1 MCSGGLADGSSIGF
15 QPFFGLV
22 FFGHIPLKERMEE
35 RVVYKGGLG
44 LSGSFRAYCCLLSFP
59 SLAVSLVHACGCSVY
74 LATSSQKVPK
84 TNISDHSGI
93 YPVSIL
99 HSWGSR
105 LEAWRW
111 EGEGTRAKPRVP
123 LEVMGAFW
131 RPPRTLEIVSISLM
145 CIACRKWR
153 SPLLSLSFQSICDS
167 QKPKRY

>member
-1 MCSGGLADGSSIGF
+1 MGPPLASSPSLVLSSLGTYPWRRGWRKEWFIRVDWVLQGL
-15 QPFFGLV
+15 L
-22 FFGHIPLKERMEE
+22 
-35 RVVYKGGLG
+35 
-44 LSGSFRAYCCLLSFP
+44 CLLSFP

-99 HSWGSR
+99 HSWGSH

-111 EGEGTRAKPRVP
+111 EGEGSRAKPRVP

>member
-44 LSGSFRAYCCLLSFP
+44 LSGP
-59 SLAVSLVHACGCSVY
+59 TVSLELPFSGSQLGACLCCSVY

-99 HSWGSR
+99 HS
-105 LEAWRW
+105 
-111 EGEGTRAKPRVP
+111 
-123 LEVMGAFW
+123 
-131 RPPRTLEIVSISLM
+131 
-145 CIACRKWR
+145 
-153 SPLLSLSFQSICDS
+153 
-167 QKPKRY
+167 